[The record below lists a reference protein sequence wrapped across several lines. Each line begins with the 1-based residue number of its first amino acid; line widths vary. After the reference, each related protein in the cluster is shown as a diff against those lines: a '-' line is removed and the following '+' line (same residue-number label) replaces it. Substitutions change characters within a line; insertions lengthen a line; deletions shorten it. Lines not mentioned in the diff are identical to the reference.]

1 MTDGKVTRL
10 FLLLQTAH
18 HYAAFK
24 RSCNQGGQFF
34 RIDSGTHLASSLPL
48 LGNGLRPIK
57 QGTESLAGFGSQA
70 RIAIVGIDGRVQQRA
85 ASRNQSWNRAEK
97 GN

>member
-1 MTDGKVTRL
+1 
-10 FLLLQTAH
+10 
-18 HYAAFK
+18 
-24 RSCNQGGQFF
+24 
-34 RIDSGTHLASSLPL
+34 LPL
-48 LGNGLRPIK
+48 LGNGLQPIK
-57 QGTESLAGFGSQA
+57 QGTESLAGFGSQP